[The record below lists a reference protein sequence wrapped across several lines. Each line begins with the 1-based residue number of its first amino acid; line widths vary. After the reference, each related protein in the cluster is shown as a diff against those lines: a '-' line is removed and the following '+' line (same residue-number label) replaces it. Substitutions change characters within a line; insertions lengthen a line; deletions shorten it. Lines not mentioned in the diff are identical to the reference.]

1 MDVPLQVSFRNMDR
15 SDAIE
20 ARVREKA
27 EKLEKYYGRLT
38 SCRVMIEAPERRHHK
53 GKLFHVR
60 VELGVPGRELVVSRH
75 PKDKHAHEDVYVA
88 IRDAFQAA
96 RRQLEDHGRK
106 LDGKVKTHE
115 VPLHGKIARLF
126 PHEGYGF
133 ISASDGREIYFHKNS
148 VLREGFDNLEVGK
161 EVRLVVAERESA
173 EGPQAST
180 VEPIGKHHLAEPSP

>member
-1 MDVPLQVSFRNMDR
+1 MDIPLQVSFRNMDR
-15 SDAIE
+15 SEAVE

-27 EKLEKYYGRLT
+27 EKLEKYFDHLT
-38 SCRVMIEAPERRHHK
+38 SCRVVVEAPERRHHK

-60 VELGVPGRELVVSRH
+60 IELGVPGKDLIVNRH

-106 LDGKVKTHE
+106 LDGKVKTHD
-115 VPLHGKIARLF
+115 VPLHGKVARLF
-126 PHEGYGF
+126 LDEGYGF

-148 VLREGFDNLEVGK
+148 VLSEGFDKLEVGK

-180 VEPIGKHHLAEPSP
+180 VEPIGKHHLVERSP